1 MNNVYFKCPG
11 CNDIGVLIDN
21 VVARQ
26 FVLPKFQPL
35 LNKMKILKF
44 CNSSNCKIVYFTGN
58 ENWYFTVDEL
68 TEKVTVKD
76 FGEDV
81 LVCYCFNITR
91 KMIYDDHELHQKST
105 LLEFIKEQY
114 KAKNDQCKY
123 KNPQSIQCLGQ
134 VNLAI
139 NEAVARLISAK
150 KNSKNT

>member
-1 MNNVYFKCPG
+1 M
-11 CNDIGVLIDN
+11 
-21 VVARQ
+21 
-26 FVLPKFQPL
+26 
-35 LNKMKILKF
+35 
-44 CNSSNCKIVYFTGN
+44 YFTGN

-91 KMIYDDHELHQKST
+91 KMIYDDYELHQKST
-105 LLEFIKEQY
+105 LLEFIQDQY
-114 KAKNDQCKY
+114 KAKKDQCKY
-123 KNPQSIQCLGQ
+123 KNPQSIQCLGL
-134 VNLAI
+134 VNHTI